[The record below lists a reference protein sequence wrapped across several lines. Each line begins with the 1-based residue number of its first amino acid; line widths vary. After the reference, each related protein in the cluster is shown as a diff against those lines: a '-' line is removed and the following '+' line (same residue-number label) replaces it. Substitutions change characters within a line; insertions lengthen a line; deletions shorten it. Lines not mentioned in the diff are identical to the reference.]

1 MIEQINVVNL
11 YYQLLFLLLVIIVFI
26 LSRALKDYLD
36 NKKDIHFK
44 DKDVEITSEE
54 FKKIGEVKDGTQN
67 EVILNLQN
75 VENNKEIHS
84 MNQKMEQLEQLVNYI
99 DNQLIAEKE
108 RNRILRNRFDA
119 LTKAVGKDCQCH

>member
-1 MIEQINVVNL
+1 MIEVNL
-11 YYQLLFLLLVIIVFI
+11 FYPTVLIIAIILTFVI
-26 LSRALKDYLD
+26 SRSYKDNLD

-44 DKDVEITSEE
+44 DKDVEITSEA

-84 MNQKMEQLEQLVNYI
+84 LNQKMEQLEQLVYYI
-99 DNQLIAEKE
+99 DNQLTAEKE
-108 RNRILRNRFDA
+108 RNRILKNRFDA

>member
-1 MIEQINVVNL
+1 MIEYTTQYHL
-11 YYQLLFLLLVIIVFI
+11 FYPLLFLLFVIIVFVI
-26 LSRALKDYLD
+26 SRALKDYLD

-44 DKDVEITSEE
+44 DKDVEITSEA
-54 FKKIGEVKDGTQN
+54 FNKIGEVKDGTEN

-84 MNQKMEQLEQLVNYI
+84 LNQKMEQLEQLINYI

>member
-11 YYQLLFLLLVIIVFI
+11 FYPLLFILLVIIVFVI
-26 LSRALKDYLD
+26 SRALKYCLD

-44 DKDVEITSEE
+44 DKDVEITSEA

-84 MNQKMEQLEQLVNYI
+84 LNQKMEQLEQLVYYI
-99 DNQLIAEKE
+99 DNQLTAEKE
-108 RNRILRNRFDA
+108 RNRILKNRFDA

>member
-1 MIEQINVVNL
+1 MIEVNL
-11 YYQLLFLLLVIIVFI
+11 FYPTVLIIAIILTFVI
-26 LSRALKDYLD
+26 LRSYKDNLD

-44 DKDVEITSEE
+44 DKDVEITSEA

-84 MNQKMEQLEQLVNYI
+84 LNQKMEQLEQLVYYI
-99 DNQLIAEKE
+99 DNQLTAEKE
-108 RNRILRNRFDA
+108 RNRILKNRFDA

>member
-1 MIEQINVVNL
+1 MITIN
-11 YYQLLFLLLVIIVFI
+11 LFWIFSTLLLIVCVFV
-26 LSRALKDYLD
+26 LARSYKDKLD

-44 DKDVEITSEE
+44 DKDVEITSEA
-54 FKKIGEVKDGTQN
+54 FNKIGEVKYGTEN

-84 MNQKMEQLEQLVNYI
+84 LNQKMEQLEHLVNYI
-99 DNQLIAEKE
+99 DNQLTLEKE
-108 RNRILRNRFDA
+108 RNRILKNRFDA

>member
-1 MIEQINVVNL
+1 MITINL
-11 YYQLLFLLLVIIVFI
+11 FWIFSTLFLIVCVFV
-26 LSRALKDYLD
+26 LARSYKDKLD

-44 DKDVEITSEE
+44 DKDVEITPEA

-84 MNQKMEQLEQLVNYI
+84 LNQKMEQLEQLVYYI
-99 DNQLIAEKE
+99 DNQLTAEKE
-108 RNRILRNRFDA
+108 RNRILKNRFDA